1 MKIFTDKNNIIKL
14 LSVIFAFAIWQIVSM
29 KVGQSMLLAS
39 PVDVIKRLFELIRE
53 PEFLGTVAYSF
64 GRISLG
70 FIIAF
75 VLGTIFGILAGKVS
89 VIEAILWPYVT
100 VIKTVPVASFIIL
113 CLIWFDMEYLSII
126 IAALISFPVI
136 YTNVLTGMKSTDKKM
151 KDMARIYD
159 ISSSKQ
165 FIYIYMPSVKP
176 YILSAANVAIGMAW
190 KSGVTA
196 EVIGMTDGSIG
207 DMLYQA
213 KVYFQNAELLCW
225 TLVIVLVSVIFEKL
239 FVAFLKALFKGGE
252 KL

>member
-14 LSVIFAFAIWQIVSM
+14 LSIVFAFVIWQIVSM

-39 PVDVIKRLFELIRE
+39 PIDVIKRLFELIKE

-64 GRISLG
+64 GRISFG
-70 FIIAF
+70 FLIAF
-75 VLGTIFGILAGKVS
+75 VLGTIFGILAGKAPAL
-89 VIEAILWPYVT
+89 EAILWPYVT
-100 VIKTVPVASFIIL
+100 VVKTVPVASFIIL
-113 CLIWFDMEYLSII
+113 CLIWFDMTYLSII
-126 IAALISFPVI
+126 ISALISFPII

-151 KDMARIYD
+151 KDMASIYN
-159 ISSSKQ
+159 IPSNKQ

-196 EVIGMTDGSIG
+196 EIIGMTDGSIG
-207 DMLYQA
+207 DMFYQA

-225 TLVIVLVSVIFEKL
+225 TLVIVFVSVLSEKI

-252 KL
+252 RL